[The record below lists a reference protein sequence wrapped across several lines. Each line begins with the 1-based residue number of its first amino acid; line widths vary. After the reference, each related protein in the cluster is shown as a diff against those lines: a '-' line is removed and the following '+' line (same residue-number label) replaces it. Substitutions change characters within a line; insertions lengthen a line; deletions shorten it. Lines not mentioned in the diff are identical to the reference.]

1 MLVSMPKNLDLMAAG
16 VGNTFPTVPCAE
28 KIWPVAGPE
37 FYHHGKA
44 GSKFILKEALHRIK
58 TTHISFQEF
67 TVTHCVKW
75 DSNVPEWTKIY
86 G

>member
-44 GSKFILKEALHRIK
+44 GSKFILKEN
-58 TTHISFQEF
+58 T
-67 TVTHCVKW
+67 
-75 DSNVPEWTKIY
+75 
-86 G
+86 